1 VATTSYPAVKD
12 FQFAFGA
19 YKRAQQ
25 LAQQYAAIQEM
36 KAYLDGVTD
45 LGDADLRLSAT
56 AIGTQLDFDSLL
68 TSPDKVAAIADQF
81 RQFREKYVLAYR
93 KYHRDYHDGV
103 IGLKATTEPYARK
116 VTAID
121 RLNQLELGAPVGASL
136 SGEYRRIM
144 DGLEPCADRAY
155 AKVDQQPIC
164 PVCRLPGGR
173 KPPKEEAESLQA
185 RLDAAVSELLGRVAQ
200 GAVRKILEASQDSGV
215 KTLLEVILATQVDRI
230 PDVLL
235 PETIGRIKELLRDAN
250 LEHRDIPLRGL
261 LGDRTAVEEHEVDA
275 LLDQIRQALK
285 AAFAKAKS
293 ETGGKKRIR
302 FFLK

>member
-1 VATTSYPAVKD
+1 
-12 FQFAFGA
+12 
-19 YKRAQQ
+19 
-25 LAQQYAAIQEM
+25 M
-36 KAYLDGVTD
+36 
-45 LGDADLRLSAT
+45 
-56 AIGTQLDFDSLL
+56 
-68 TSPDKVAAIADQF
+68 
-81 RQFREKYVLAYR
+81 
-93 KYHRDYHDGV
+93 
-103 IGLKATTEPYARK
+103 
-116 VTAID
+116 
-121 RLNQLELGAPVGASL
+121 
-136 SGEYRRIM
+136 
-144 DGLEPCADRAY
+144 
-155 AKVDQQPIC
+155 C

-173 KPPKEEAESLQA
+173 KPPTEEAESLQA
-185 RLDAAVSELLGRVAQ
+185 RLDGAVSELLGRVAQ
-200 GAVRKILEASQDSGV
+200 GAVRKILDASQDSGV

-235 PETIGRIKELLRDAN
+235 PETIDRIKELLRDAN